1 LAGVLGALG
10 MGRILTAQLY
20 GIDSADPRII
30 TAGAVLLAA
39 FGLAAIWL
47 PARRASATDPAA
59 VLKAE

>member
-1 LAGVLGALG
+1 